1 MLPALRG
8 ARVLDLVEGIEVAP
22 EKTVEIE
29 DKEGKK
35 IRVKNTKYVAW
46 YTRDQQVLHFLLNS
60 ISPKILAHVTGLNT
74 AAGVWAALK
83 ELVSSQSRLR
93 IQALCGA
100 LQNTKKG
107 TLSAAKYVAKK
118 KAIAAELAAAGKTL
132 DEDKLIGSI
141 LNGLD
146 RSYNP
151 FKTAINA
158 NPGTT
163 LPDLFNQLVA

>member
-1 MLPALRG
+1 MS
-8 ARVLDLVEGIEVAP
+8 P
-22 EKTVEIE
+22 E
-29 DKEGKK
+29 
-35 IRVKNTKYVAW
+35 
-46 YTRDQQVLHFLLNS
+46 
-60 ISPKILAHVTGLNT
+60 ILAHVTGLDT
-74 AAGVWAALK
+74 ATGVWASLK
-83 ELVSSQSRLR
+83 ELISSQSRSR
-93 IQALCGA
+93 IQALRGA

-132 DEDKLIGSI
+132 DEDELIGSI

-146 RSYNP
+146 CSYNP

-163 LPDLFNQLVA
+163 LPDLFNQLVSFDDLQDDPDDTEGFTSSANIDRRGDGSGDTRP